1 MIDRSD
7 IRWYNKNIDINKL
20 NRSDIMTWLDVYNF
34 LHSKANNV
42 KEIDPNVWSQ
52 DVMVHDAETGEERP
66 CDVWEV
72 MDESGEK
79 RLVIAVNDEYFQ
91 S

>member
-1 MIDRSD
+1 
-7 IRWYNKNIDINKL
+7 
-20 NRSDIMTWLDVYNF
+20 MTWLDVYNF
-34 LHSKANNV
+34 LNSKANNV

-52 DVMVHDAETGEERP
+52 DVMVYDTETGEERS

-72 MDESGEK
+72 MNESGEK
-79 RLVIAVNDEYFQ
+79 KLVIAVNDEYFQ